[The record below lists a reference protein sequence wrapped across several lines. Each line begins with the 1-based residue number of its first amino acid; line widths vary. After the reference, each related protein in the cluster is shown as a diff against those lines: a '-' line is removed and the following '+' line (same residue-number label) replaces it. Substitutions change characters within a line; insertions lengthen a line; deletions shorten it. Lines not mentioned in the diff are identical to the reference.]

1 MTSLIKGWIKISE
14 SALGLILL
22 LREQV
27 FEWKK
32 YIIPDKKNDKIY

>member
-14 SALGLILL
+14 SALSLVLL

-27 FEWKK
+27 FEWNI
-32 YIIPDKKNDKIY
+32 YIYDKKNDKIY